1 MFSNLFHPFSPKTR
15 PDYEAGFVKEVE
27 VRHRVPRN
35 FKLERLLIACWILI
49 AIKSVVVAWAVP
61 HYHVPFSA
69 LWVIIPTVAFAS
81 LCTGVYCWRR

>member
-1 MFSNLFHPFSPKTR
+1 VFSNLFHPFSPKTR
-15 PDYEAGFVKEVE
+15 PDYEAGFVKDVE

-35 FKLERLLIACWILI
+35 SKLERLLIACWILI